1 MDYTGAALDVS
12 FEGER
17 LRIGTLRLL
26 DDNGD
31 LLEGSGTLRLEG
43 RRLQEV
49 DLTIKAHE
57 FKVLNNDLGELS
69 IDTTLNIYGTLLS
82 PTIAGLVRLH
92 AGRLEVDALVD
103 GFTSNAYAISP
114 DESAPDQDA
123 AAAAP
128 VGPTFAVT
136 VQVPGNLVLRGR
148 DIRPAD
154 AAVALGDLNVTV
166 GGDFAIRKQPGDE
179 PVLLGTVTAV
189 RGTYSFQGRRFEL
202 LRDGTIAFRGERPI
216 DPSLTLQAERVISGI
231 VAHVNIG
238 GTMRSPSLELSSR
251 PPLDEGDILSLI
263 LFDEPV
269 NRIGEAER
277 QVLGE
282 RAVGLASGL
291 VVSSISD
298 TVEHALDIDV
308 FELEAVTDDG
318 GGPAV
323 TFGEQVGE
331 RLFVKFRQIF
341 GTQEA
346 SEFQLEYE
354 LADFLRLQGS
364 LSEGKGRANR
374 SLTRRVERGGIDLVV
389 LFSF

>member
-1 MDYTGAALDVS
+1 
-12 FEGER
+12 
-17 LRIGTLRLL
+17 
-26 DDNGD
+26 
-31 LLEGSGTLRLEG
+31 
-43 RRLQEV
+43 
-49 DLTIKAHE
+49 
-57 FKVLNNDLGELS
+57 
-69 IDTTLNIYGTLLS
+69 
-82 PTIAGLVRLH
+82 
-92 AGRLEVDALVD
+92 
-103 GFTSNAYAISP
+103 
-114 DESAPDQDA
+114 
-123 AAAAP
+123 
-128 VGPTFAVT
+128 
-136 VQVPGNLVLRGR
+136 
-148 DIRPAD
+148 
-154 AAVALGDLNVTV
+154 
-166 GGDFAIRKQPGDE
+166 
-179 PVLLGTVTAV
+179 V

-202 LRDGTIAFRGERPI
+202 LRDGIIAFRGERPI
-216 DPSLTLQAERVISGI
+216 EPSLTLQAERVISGI
-231 VAHVNIG
+231 VAHVSID
-238 GTMRSPSLELSSR
+238 GTMRSPSLTLSSR

-263 LFDEPV
+263 LFNEPV

-308 FELEAVTDDG
+308 FELEAITDDG

-389 LFSF
+389 FFSF